1 MRFFYAFAWALVV
14 GMSTSSPTPAGS
26 NGNITVSNTI
36 ADGTSNV
43 NTSPPSPTRLDNVL
57 LLPVLY
63 LAALYLP
70 FHISYPVILP
80 ITPMMGACMS
90 SNKED
95 EEQKKR
101 SQAIDRALDDGS
113 KKLHRECK
121 ILLLVAKLT
130 WGYPGR
136 LLAGC
141 GTVTAT
147 EEELIKHFHA
157 AAPSTVPELGCGGPD
172 TVANSTSLAYTGPD
186 LDDTLI
192 PQLMPPRCIRD
203 QSMRLSKLG
212 LDLGVAIEDPLVD
225 CTAHMN
231 PSEAGPTPEYGDT
244 LLGCPGTGV
253 GDLLV
258 GKQAEKKGEKLKAN
272 QTAYWA
278 LLTLSGHYVN
288 NLLSVELTNQ
298 YNVLD
303 WFFVTDIWSERQPIQ
318 RDGSSH
324 MQYMTGNLTEPPL
337 GVLNFMQVL
346 VSDAFAAHHAALLP
360 DNSRLQVIDG
370 SEIVRRPAWPRQ
382 SLASRPSALGM
393 PSSSQ
398 KNSAAA
404 TADEIAKLT
413 ACRFVSRNRTAA
425 LYRHTTK
432 SRTLSTLDT
441 LVSAITW
448 WEQPGYIGDIY
459 YTWTPDNEK
468 QNDGCYPGLRV
479 RSFKCLQ

>member
-121 ILLLVAKLT
+121 ILLLGHISDLIATAWLPLALSLSSAPVNPPTVDFALVIGTLVSWSDTVLPLVAKLT

-258 GKQAEKKGEKLKAN
+258 GKQAEKKG
-272 QTAYWA
+272 
-278 LLTLSGHYVN
+278 HYVN

-324 MQYMTGNLTEPPL
+324 MQYM
-337 GVLNFMQVL
+337 VL

-360 DNSRLQVIDG
+360 DNPRLQVIDG

-448 WEQPGYIGDIY
+448 WEQPGCIGDIY
-459 YTWTPDNEK
+459 YT
-468 QNDGCYPGLRV
+468 
-479 RSFKCLQ
+479 